1 MKVIW
6 SWQPEQAMS
15 SWASIWTKQWSC
27 PRLDTSGCSCDVTV
41 TRWSCINIG
50 YVFCWWRPAKP
61 RWRYCSSFVWSRS
74 PNVHLF
80 QKYRLTFL
88 NRSCVP
94 SKSTLVQAILT
105 TTTGWR
111 HQTETFLRHWPFVQ
125 GIHWPPVNSPHKG
138 QWRRA
143 FIFFCGLGRNT
154 WLSNQ
159 SRGWWFKTPSCSL
172 CRHRNGY
179 NCLSKI

>member
-1 MKVIW
+1 MLKESEDKATHNLELKNMNKVLTARTSHVI
-6 SWQPEQAMS
+6 MS
-15 SWASIWTKQWSC
+15 KHLNKTVKLSATW
-27 PRLDTSGCSCDVTV
+27 CSCDVTV

-88 NRSCVP
+88 SRSCVP

-105 TTTGWR
+105 TTKGWR
-111 HQTETFLRHWPFVQ
+111 HQMETFLRHWPFVR
-125 GIHWPPVNSPHKG
+125 GIYWPPVNSPHKG

-143 FIFFCGLGRNT
+143 FIF
-154 WLSNQ
+154 SV
-159 SRGWWFKTPSCSL
+159 GWAGT
-172 CRHRNGY
+172 HG
-179 NCLSKI
+179 